1 MSTSTLPYATSTSSA
16 AGVAAA
22 VTPPGAGP
30 TVRPRRPGFWRAPF
44 SAVTFREI
52 GYVLTSFPLAIAGFV
67 FAVTMFCLGAGLL
80 VTLFGLPVLAVALAG
95 ARGLGS
101 AERLR
106 ARVGLGLTVDGPGA
120 YGARAYGAGAG
131 ADGPRV
137 KGFWARTRARLADA
151 AGWKAL
157 LFQVVMFPWRVLSFV
172 LTVTFFVTGWVVAL
186 FPTYSWVFHR
196 YVGWPGY
203 RVYDFTSGGR
213 HHEYYITS
221 PAQIAA
227 VAGIGAVLVLLTPK
241 LVRALTSVDRAAV
254 RSLLG

>member
-1 MSTSTLPYATSTSSA
+1 MSTSTLPPYATSSVSSSSA
-16 AGVAAA
+16 A
-22 VTPPGAGP
+22 PMAGP
-30 TVRPRRPGFWRAPF
+30 VAGPVADAPTGPRRPGFWRAPF
-44 SAVTFREI
+44 ASVTFREI
-52 GYVLTSFPLAIAGFV
+52 GYVLTSLPVAIAGFV
-67 FAVTMFCLGAGLL
+67 FAVTLFCLGAGLL
-80 VTLFGLPVLAVALAG
+80 VTLFGLPVLALALAG
-95 ARGLGS
+95 ARGLGR

-106 ARVGLGLTVDGPGA
+106 ARAGLGLTVDGPAAFGA
-120 YGARAYGAGAG
+120 ESG
-131 ADGPRV
+131 GPREN
-137 KGFWARTRARLADA
+137 GFWAGTRARLADA

-203 RVYDFTSGGR
+203 RVYDFTSDGR
-213 HHEYYITS
+213 HHAYYITS

-227 VAGIGAVLVLLTPK
+227 VACVGAVLVLLTPK
-241 LVRALTSVDRAAV
+241 LVRALTGVDRAAV